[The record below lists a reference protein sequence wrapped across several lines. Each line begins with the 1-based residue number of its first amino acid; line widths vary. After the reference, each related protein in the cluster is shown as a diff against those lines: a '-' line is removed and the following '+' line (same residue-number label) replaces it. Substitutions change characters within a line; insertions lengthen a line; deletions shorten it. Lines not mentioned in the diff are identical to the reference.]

1 VQAVIRGCP
10 DEQGISV
17 NNIAQKLRGLPPQS
31 LKEAIEFLSGEGHI
45 YSTVDD
51 EHYRST
57 DAILHYLVPSVAISL
72 GFTRSLANR
81 SLTPVSLRPE
91 RSTSSRLPHRFDP
104 TTTDGRLSYKTT
116 EETFLHKVQNGQD
129 KTDRI
134 MRKTFR
140 IPSCR
145 ITFKLGYVTRIPLA
159 RPSHQA
165 WWWTP
170 GGQIFKKTTEGELA
184 PHSRP
189 SLPAGQQKMERRQD
203 VSCWSIQVER
213 FDCLVRL

>member
-57 DAILHYLVPSVAISL
+57 DAI
-72 GFTRSLANR
+72 FTKSLANR

-91 RSTSSRLPHRFDP
+91 RSTSSRKPQKKRFY
-104 TTTDGRLSYKTT
+104 TKFKT
-116 EETFLHKVQNGQD
+116 D
-129 KTDRI
+129 KTRRIESCGKRSGHPPVASPLNSAMSRGFRLLDLPTKHSGGHQVVRYSRRPPRVNWRHTVDRHSQLVS
-134 MRKTFR
+134 RRWSDFR
-140 IPSCR
+140 M
-145 ITFKLGYVTRIPLA
+145 LA
-159 RPSHQA
+159 
-165 WWWTP
+165 
-170 GGQIFKKTTEGELA
+170 
-184 PHSRP
+184 
-189 SLPAGQQKMERRQD
+189 AGRSK
-203 VSCWSIQVER
+203 WSA
-213 FDCLVRL
+213 LTAS